1 MQNLYQNL
9 LNAKIKPEKMTNNN
23 LAKIFEYF
31 SCIKLSEEFNQ
42 QYYEYNDL
50 DPNFKED
57 NNMTRVDSGI
67 DACNLTDTI
76 VQCKLRDNNLTWKE
90 CSTFFASQNCYSEE
104 LQENIIRWKKLII
117 TRNDDSTLSSN
128 LKEKKKL
135 FLDRTYNKQE
145 LIKYCTDLLK
155 DKTINLPKIKKEKKK
170 VRDYQKEVI
179 NKIKSMENNKNLIIC
194 LPTGTGKNFIIARTI
209 DINKKIII
217 FVPRIILLEQLKEEI
232 VNYKKEYEDNIQLIG
247 DGNNDFDE
255 TKNITI
261 CVYNSVDIVD
271 GYIDKFDKIFV
282 DEAHHVIRPEIYKL
296 DYDDEEDEDEDEDS
310 DEELEEDDEELEE
323 ELEEEE
329 NNEENDENNEE
340 EDNEEEDNEE
350 ENKDKDSA
358 DNITYIN
365 KIKSYQKYNNNIY
378 LSATIDKQDNWDY
391 YKKDIRDM
399 IKQKYLC
406 DYNLVVPIFSDDPT
420 NRNICEY
427 LINNYNN
434 IIIFCN
440 SQKEGNQINKL
451 MNEIQK
457 NSSQYIDCNTPKK
470 KRDDIINKFK
480 LGELS
485 FLVNVRILVE
495 GFDAPITKGICL
507 LHMPSNDKT
516 IIQMVGRTLRLHE
529 DKIISNIILPF
540 SKEDDEKSISNF
552 LKVIARNDSRIQETY
567 KNKKLGGYINL
578 DNYEEEIIVDDNN
591 VHFKYE
597 MIFDNMGI
605 LKNGEEIWNKKLEQV
620 KKYIDENNKRPSISD
635 KNKDIKT
642 LGKWI
647 SHQQQYFITKQY
659 IMNNESIRK
668 KWKLFVDDDK
678 YKQYF
683 LSNNEKW
690 QNNLNKLKI
699 YIDENNK
706 KPSAIDKNKDIKFLG
721 IWTGLQHSRY
731 MCIQRIMKNKNI
743 RNKWKEFINDKKY
756 EEYFMNNEQ
765 KWQNKL
771 DKVKLYID
779 TNNKRPSNGNKS
791 VKKLSQWVS
800 EQIMKYNNKHQI
812 MSNASIRNKWKDFI
826 NDVKYNKYFLS
837 NEQKWLNILE
847 QVKEYI
853 NYNKKRPS
861 QVDKNKDI
869 KLLGA
874 WINRQQNYIKIQKS
888 IMNNQNITN
897 KWNDFVNDVKYS
909 KYFNK

>member
-1 MQNLYQNL
+1 MDYKTINRYKRLMRNLYQNL
-9 LNAKIKPEKMTNNN
+9 LNAKIKPENMTNNN
-23 LAKIFEYF
+23 LAKIFEYY

-42 QYYEYNDL
+42 QFYEYNDL

-57 NNMTRVDSGI
+57 NNMTRIDSGI

-117 TRNDDSTLSSN
+117 TRNDDSTLSTN

-135 FLDRTYNKQE
+135 FIDRTYNKQE
-145 LIKYCTDLLK
+145 LIKNCTDLLK
-155 DKTINLPKIKKEKKK
+155 DITINLPKIKKEKKK
-170 VRDYQKEVI
+170 VREYQKEVI
-179 NKIKSMENNKNLIIC
+179 NKIKLMNKNLIIC

-247 DGNNDFDE
+247 DGNKNFDE

-261 CVYNSVDIVD
+261 CVYNSVNIVD
-271 GYIDKFDKIFV
+271 KYIDKFDKIFI

-296 DYDDEEDEDEDEDS
+296 DYDDEEDEDN
-310 DEELEEDDEELEE
+310 DEELEEDEDKNEELEG
-323 ELEEEE
+323 
-329 NNEENDENNEE
+329 ND
-340 EDNEEEDNEE
+340 
-350 ENKDKDSA
+350 SV

-399 IKQKYLC
+399 IEQKYLC

-507 LHMPSNDKT
+507 LHMPSNEKT

-529 DKIISNIILPF
+529 DKNMSNIILPF
-540 SKEDDEKSISNF
+540 SKEDDERSISNF

-578 DNYEEEIIVDDNN
+578 DKIVKINENEEDNEDEKEDEN
-591 VHFKYE
+591 KDIFLKYE
-597 MIFDNMGI
+597 MIFDNMGN
-605 LKNGEEIWNKKLEQV
+605 LRNGEELWNKKLEQV
-620 KKYIDENNKRPSISD
+620 KKYIDENNKRPSKTD

-642 LGKWI
+642 LGKWL
-647 SHQQQYFITKQY
+647 STQTTNYSKQQY
-659 IMNNESIRK
+659 IMADANIRK
-668 KWKLFVDDDK
+668 KWEEFINDDK

-683 LSNNEKW
+683 LSNDQEW
-690 QNNLNKLKI
+690 LNNLEQVKK
-699 YIDENNK
+699 YIDENGK
-706 KPSAIDKNKDIKFLG
+706 RPSKTDKNKDIKFLG
-721 IWTGLQHSRY
+721 KWLSTQTTNYSKQ
-731 MCIQRIMKNKNI
+731 QRIMVNENI
-743 RNKWKEFINDKKY
+743 IKKWEQFIND
-756 EEYFMNNEQ
+756 
-765 KWQNKL
+765 
-771 DKVKLYID
+771 
-779 TNNKRPSNGNKS
+779 
-791 VKKLSQWVS
+791 
-800 EQIMKYNNKHQI
+800 
-812 MSNASIRNKWKDFI
+812 
-826 NDVKYNKYFLS
+826 NKYK
-837 NEQKWLNILE
+837 Q
-847 QVKEYI
+847 
-853 NYNKKRPS
+853 
-861 QVDKNKDI
+861 
-869 KLLGA
+869 
-874 WINRQQNYIKIQKS
+874 
-888 IMNNQNITN
+888 
-897 KWNDFVNDVKYS
+897 
-909 KYFNK
+909 YFNR